1 MSEEKIKNN
10 PGSSNDFT
18 PSFIDYCPLPD
29 LKGST
34 RLGNISTYKNLV
46 NLYISYTLDTSS
58 INLNTGFKLAPCL
71 SGAVKLTKKPDP
83 DKYGYSTYSSY
94 T

>member
-1 MSEEKIKNN
+1 M
-10 PGSSNDFT
+10 
-18 PSFIDYCPLPD
+18 
-29 LKGST
+29 
-34 RLGNISTYKNLV
+34 
-46 NLYISYTLDTSS
+46 
-58 INLNTGFKLAPCL
+58 NLNTGFKLAPCL